1 MHPCIAYIAPNFQA
15 TATKEDVL
23 SQGNCTYDVDTRW
36 QSPTKDLML
45 ANWGVGKVLE
55 MLTIVYEVTVSPD
68 IIHTLPL
75 GSERN

>member
-1 MHPCIAYIAPNFQA
+1 MSTHGGGLPQKN
-15 TATKEDVL
+15 
-23 SQGNCTYDVDTRW
+23 
-36 QSPTKDLML
+36 LML

-75 GSERN
+75 GSEKN